1 MEPQKI
7 LKKIY
12 RFEQGQQKRLNNLY
26 EAYIGK
32 YKIMQAVKKDGKP
45 NNKLINNF
53 AHKIVNDTVGYYLG
67 EPIRYKSENTALN
80 EQVEKIT
87 EYNDDAFHNTAIGED
102 LSTFGRAAEIVYY
115 DKEGWIRYAKINPM
129 FLYIGYS
136 EDVDREIEYAIRWYD
151 VFDDD
156 DNRTRYVEY
165 YDQKEIVY
173 YTQKSGAGNLNET
186 ERKPHYFGIVPINVF
201 ENNKD
206 GKGDFEDVISLIDA
220 YNVMQ
225 SENVN
230 DFQSFADAILFLRGV
245 ELDEKDEE
253 NLRDKDIL
261 QVYEPDGDAQWLVKS
276 VNDSYVENM
285 KNRLEKDIYQLSGTV
300 NMSDESFGNNLS
312 GVAIKYKLMSM
323 ESRVAKTERYF
334 KKALQR
340 RFEII
345 CNFLNLRGGNFDYK
359 SIDIIFKRNIPVNIT
374 EYATVA
380 QQLTGIVS
388 KETLLTLFPFVTDI
402 DAEMKR
408 LENESDFKD
417 IFTEKKV
424 DYNGLVNE
432 NRVVNQEIKEQ
443 TEENIGK
450 VLNGAQT
457 QSLIAIIQQYSA
469 GVISIG
475 QAVSIISVAI
485 GISKEE
491 AKKLLLGVE

>member
-1 MEPQKI
+1 MEPKRI

-12 RFEQGQQKRLNNLY
+12 KFEHSQQRRLNDLY

-32 YKIMQAVKKDGKP
+32 YKIIKTVKKEGKP

-53 AHKIVNDTVGYYLG
+53 AHKIVDDTVGYYLG
-67 EPIRYKSENTALN
+67 EPIRYKSEDVALN
-80 EQVEKIT
+80 EQIEKIT

-115 DKEGWIRYAKINPM
+115 DKDGWIRYAKINPM
-129 FLYIGYS
+129 FLYVGYS
-136 EDVDREIEYAIRWYD
+136 DDVEHEIEYAIRWYD

-156 DNRTRYVEY
+156 DKRTRYVEY
-165 YDQKEIVY
+165 YDAMEIVY
-173 YTQKSGAGNLNET
+173 YVQKSGGDLLEV
-186 ERKPHYFGIVPINVF
+186 ERKTHYFGIVPINIF

-230 DFQSFADAILFLRGV
+230 DFQSFADAILFLRGIEFNTEDKEV
-245 ELDEKDEE
+245 
-253 NLRDKDIL
+253 LRDKDIL
-261 QVYEPDGDAQWLVKS
+261 QVYEPDGDAQWLVKT

-345 CNFLNLRGGNFDYK
+345 CNFLNLKGGNFDYK
-359 SIDIIFKRNIPVNIT
+359 SIDITFKRNIPINIT

-380 QQLTGIVS
+380 QQLSGIVS

-402 DAEMKR
+402 NAEMKR
-408 LENESDFKD
+408 LENENDFKD
-417 IFTEKKV
+417 IFEGTSTN
-424 DYNGLVNE
+424 D
-432 NRVVNQEIKEQ
+432 
-443 TEENIGK
+443 K
-450 VLNGAQT
+450 VLNT
-457 QSLIAIIQQYSA
+457 D
-469 GVISIG
+469 
-475 QAVSIISVAI
+475 
-485 GISKEE
+485 E
-491 AKKLLLGVE
+491 